1 MMTRLFVSIDL
12 PQAVRRE
19 LAGICC
25 GLPGARWVEGD
36 QIHLTL
42 RFIGEVDGGVF
53 QDIRDGL
60 AGIKGVPFSIR
71 LVGLGVFPPRKQPR
85 VLWVGIEPVDPVA
98 ALRSR
103 VEATLV
109 ALGLGPEGRKFA
121 PHVTIARLHDPPVAR
136 LARYLARNALF
147 AGPEFEVDAFHLY
160 SSFLAKQGALH
171 QLEASYG
178 LFPAP

>member
-12 PQAVRRE
+12 PQAVRQE

-25 GLPGARWVEGD
+25 GLPGARWVEED

-60 AGIKGVPFSIR
+60 AGIKGVPFSVR
-71 LVGLGVFPPRKQPR
+71 LAGLGVFPPRKQPR
-85 VLWVGIEPVDPVA
+85 VLWAGIEPVDPVA
-98 ALRSR
+98 VLRTR

-109 ALGLGPEGRKFA
+109 ALGLAPEGRKFS
-121 PHVTIARLHDPPVAR
+121 PHVTIARLHDTPVAR
-136 LARYLARNALF
+136 LARYLAGNALF
-147 AGPEFEVDAFHLY
+147 ASPEFEVDAFHLY
-160 SSFLAKQGALH
+160 SSFLTKQGALH